1 MKRVGRLLFGLAA
14 LALVVSLAPE
24 AFARALIIYPL
35 QGQSAQ
41 QQENDRAACADFA
54 AATSG
59 YSPSGLPIIIRPG
72 AIGGYVT
79 GPIATPPIVVPTPSG
94 PVVTTAPP
102 QAGLIG
108 GVVNRRQAADLDALY
123 ANYLAAGATCLTARG
138 YQVSM

>member
-1 MKRVGRLLFGLAA
+1 MIRVSRFACGLAV
-14 LALVVSLAPE
+14 LVMIVSLAPQ

-41 QQENDRAACADFA
+41 QQENDRSDCADFA

-59 YSPSGLPIIIRPG
+59 YNPSGLPMIVRPG
-72 AIGGYVT
+72 APGAIS
-79 GPIATPPIVVPTPSG
+79 GPVMQPPIVVQTNQG
-94 PVVTTAPP
+94 PVVTNAPP
-102 QAGLIG
+102 PTGLIG
-108 GVVNRRQAADLDALY
+108 GVINRRQAADLDALY

>member
-1 MKRVGRLLFGLAA
+1 MKRVGRLACGLAV
-14 LALVVSLAPE
+14 LVVVTSLSPQ

-41 QQENDRAACADFA
+41 QQEDDRAACADFA

-59 YSPSGLPIIIRPG
+59 YNPSGLPIIVRPG

-94 PVVTTAPP
+94 PVVASAPP
-102 QAGLIG
+102 PAGLIG
-108 GVVNRRQAADLDALY
+108 GIVNRKQAAALDALY

>member
-1 MKRVGRLLFGLAA
+1 VKRAGSYLGGLAI
-14 LALVVSLAPE
+14 LVMLMTPAPE

-35 QGQSAQ
+35 QGQSPQ
-41 QQENDRAACADFA
+41 QQEDDRSACADFA

-59 YSPSGLPIIIRPG
+59 YSPSGLPIIVRPG

-79 GPIATPPIVVPTPSG
+79 GPIATPPIAVPTPSG

-102 QAGLIG
+102 PPGLIG
-108 GVVNRRQAADLDALY
+108 GVVNRHQAADLDALY
-123 ANYLAAGATCLTARG
+123 ANYLAAGADCLTARG